1 LYKTLQKILASF
13 KQTDQYGKGAK
24 PERITPEQK
33 KKPLCILLA
42 HYTFIHMHQNATIQ
56 MADKA
61 LERKFMTLSLGNT
74 TAPLFHLR
82 ETKTTPA
89 LPAWKFSKWLHRKSS
104 LRMQWKSP
112 QAQKDTTIRPSFT
125 SSLPEQP
132 TSLLSNPPKVAQLQE
147 HIHFCR
153 WNKHIPKHA
162 QNQNTRC

>member
-1 LYKTLQKILASF
+1 LASF

-33 KKPLCILLA
+33 KPLCILLA
-42 HYTFIHMHQNATIQ
+42 HHTFIHMHQNATIQ

-61 LERKFMTLSLGNT
+61 LKTKFMILSLGNT

-89 LPAWKFSKWLHRKSS
+89 LPAWKFSKWLHRKSA

-112 QAQKDTTIRPSFT
+112 QAQKDT
-125 SSLPEQP
+125 Q
-132 TSLLSNPPKVAQLQE
+132 Q
-147 HIHFCR
+147 
-153 WNKHIPKHA
+153 
-162 QNQNTRC
+162 